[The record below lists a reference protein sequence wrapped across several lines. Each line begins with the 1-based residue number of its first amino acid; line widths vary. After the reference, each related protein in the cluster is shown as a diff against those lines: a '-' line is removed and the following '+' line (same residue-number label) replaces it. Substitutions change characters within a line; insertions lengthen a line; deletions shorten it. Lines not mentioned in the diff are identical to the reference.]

1 MQMESDSVDKQMD
14 RSIEDIRSAK
24 DARMI
29 DLVKSKDEQIR
40 ILSEQNHEL
49 TSSLDRAEEELTAC
63 QVTKASM
70 KEENQALREKNCHLH
85 AKTESSEGHM
95 NSMADM
101 ESQMET
107 MSTKNAE
114 LFRLLEQE
122 EQNNEKIAE
131 ELELCRKNEQCLQ
144 EKYAALVQSCK
155 VAEKRS
161 ESATRDNRLKAEE
174 IRVLRLENDH
184 LKQTNSELEI
194 KSTVELEAAEEQLRL
209 RKEKQYQLLG
219 KLQSQEATGR
229 ETEERTVEMEKN
241 IKELRERSSE
251 LQTALRLE
259 TSARIS
265 ENDANRRLTIE
276 LKALSSDNKQLNTS
290 LQGLEQDRLAL
301 EAEARGNGEQLREM
315 AEKVFQLLE
324 RLKLAE
330 LGKKKSMEALSRKEQ
345 ELFANKK
352 QYNRLSEDVLEQ
364 KRRREKVEL
373 EKRSLEEQLRGLKK
387 ANTQLGHKLKE
398 EAKLRIR
405 AEENSKACDDKVHTL
420 DGRVAF
426 LLNRLQL
433 DEETISAQQE
443 EMKKLDTQLQT
454 VTIRCETLQEK
465 LAKSEESGKETE
477 IKLATS
483 QKQLKD
489 AKINLDAMEE
499 SIKVKD
505 ENDFRAERRAIQ
517 MKEKSSDKKQQGTG
531 GGSRQPR
538 LYVDSRSSAGHATIT
553 GKCPK
558 DKAWIEERGCNS
570 FLRRTFK
577 AHNPQEAL
585 VKKISELYNTILFA
599 DEDKEEL
606 QMKLKSR
613 HEDVESMNREL
624 NRIQAEIF
632 AGEESKRRILLRYI
646 RAVKASVSLGEPGS
660 EEYRHEVGTVGAG
673 RIHLP
678 ESGLVDEDAY
688 AIASLLKN
696 NMTIEEIQL
705 RRNKIGDDGARA
717 IASVL
722 VERSALKFIDL
733 RENRIST
740 MGMKAIADALGR
752 SERINKVFVHPGG
765 KIEAFGTSENF
776 GMTSSL
782 DEEDA
787 TFSVSSVCV
796 VDARDNAPPKTS
808 VGANANSSRK
818 QKRSL
823 HALQEKSNNKQ
834 RPP

>member
-1 MQMESDSVDKQMD
+1 MESSSLSLDKQPRSPMD

-24 DARMI
+24 DARMT
-29 DLVKSKDEQIR
+29 DLIKSKDEQIR

-63 QVTKASM
+63 QVAKASM
-70 KEENQALREKNCHLH
+70 AKENQVLREKNCHLH
-85 AKTESSEGHM
+85 AKTESSEGHI
-95 NSMADM
+95 NSMTEM

-122 EQNNEKIAE
+122 EENNERVAV
-131 ELELCRKNEQCLQ
+131 ELQMCKKNEQCLQ
-144 EKYAALVQSCK
+144 EKYAALLQSCK
-155 VAEKRS
+155 VAETRA

-174 IRVLRLENDH
+174 IRVLRLENDE
-184 LKQTNSELEI
+184 LKQTNSKLEI
-194 KSTVELEAAEEQLRL
+194 KSTVELEAAHEQLRL

-229 ETEERTVEMEKN
+229 QAEERTVEMGKN

-265 ENDANRRLTIE
+265 ENDVNRRLTIE
-276 LKALSSDNKQLNTS
+276 LKALSSDNKELNSS

-345 ELFANKK
+345 ELFAMKK
-352 QYNRLSEDVLEQ
+352 QYNRLLEDVLEQ
-364 KRRREKVEL
+364 KRRREKVEA
-373 EKRSLEEQLRGLKK
+373 EKRALEEQLRGLKK
-387 ANTQLGHKLKE
+387 ANNQLGHKLKE

-405 AEENSKACDDKVHTL
+405 AEENSNVCEEKVHTL
-420 DGRVAF
+420 DGRIAF

-433 DEETISAQQE
+433 DEESISVQQE
-443 EMKKLDTQLQT
+443 EIKKLDTQLQS
-454 VTIRCETLQEK
+454 VTLRCETLQNK
-465 LAKSEESGKETE
+465 LTQAEESGRATDA
-477 IKLATS
+477 KLAES

-489 AKINLDAMEE
+489 AKINLDAMEQ
-499 SIKVKD
+499 SMKVKD

-517 MKEKSSDKKQQGTG
+517 IKDKSSDNKQQGTG
-531 GGSRQPR
+531 GGRQPR
-538 LYVDSRSSAGHATIT
+538 FFVDSRSSAGHVVIS

-585 VKKISELYNTILFA
+585 VKKIAELYSTILF
-599 DEDKEEL
+599 DEEDKDEFEV
-606 QMKLKSR
+606 KIRSR
-613 HEDVESMNREL
+613 DEDVESLNREL
-624 NRIQAEIF
+624 NRIQTEVYAE
-632 AGEESKRRILLRYI
+632 EESKRRVLLRYI

-688 AIASLLKN
+688 AIASILKN
-696 NMTIEEIQL
+696 NVTIEEIQL

-717 IASVL
+717 IASIL
-722 VERSALKFIDL
+722 AERSALKHIDL

-752 SERINKVFVHPGG
+752 SERIQKVFVHPGG
-765 KIEAFGTSENF
+765 KIEAFGASETF
-776 GMTSSL
+776 VMSSSV
-782 DEEDA
+782 EENDGA
-787 TFSVSSVCV
+787 FSVSSICV
-796 VDARDNAPPKTS
+796 VDARDNVPTS
-808 VGANANSSRK
+808 GTNSSRK
-818 QKRSL
+818 QKRLL
-823 HALQEKSNNKQ
+823 HALHEKTNNKQ

>member
-1 MQMESDSVDKQMD
+1 MGDSSDKQMD

-29 DLVKSKDEQIR
+29 ALIKSKDEQIR
-40 ILSEQNHEL
+40 ILSKQNHEL
-49 TSSLDRAEEELTAC
+49 TSSLDRAEEELTSC
-63 QVTKASM
+63 QVTKESM
-70 KEENQALREKNCHLH
+70 AKENQALREKNCHLH
-85 AKTESSEGHM
+85 AKTESSEGYM

-101 ESQMET
+101 ESQMEN

-122 EQNNEKIAE
+122 EQNNEKVAA
-131 ELELCRKNEQCLQ
+131 ELEVCRKNEQCLQ
-144 EKYAALVQSCK
+144 EKYAALVQACK
-155 VAEKRS
+155 VAEARADS
-161 ESATRDNRLKAEE
+161 SIRDNRLKAEE

-194 KSTVELEAAEEQLRL
+194 KSTVDLEAAEEQLRL

-219 KLQSQEATGR
+219 KLQSQEASGR

-259 TSARIS
+259 TNARIS
-265 ENDANRRLTIE
+265 ENDNNRRMTIE
-276 LKALSSDNKQLNTS
+276 LKALSSDNKELKTS

-324 RLKLAE
+324 RLKLSE
-330 LGKKKSMEALSRKEQ
+330 LGKKKSMEALSRKDQ
-345 ELFANKK
+345 ELLTTKK

-405 AEENSKACDDKVHTL
+405 AEENSKACDEKVHTL
-420 DGRVAF
+420 DGRIAF

-433 DEETISAQQE
+433 DEETISAQQGE
-443 EMKKLDTQLQT
+443 ITKLNTKLQSS
-454 VTIRCETLQEK
+454 TIRCETLQDK
-465 LAKSEESGKETE
+465 LTKTEERCRE
-477 IKLATS
+477 IDSKLATS
-483 QKQLKD
+483 EKQLKET
-489 AKINLDAMEE
+489 AINLEAVEQSM
-499 SIKVKD
+499 KVKD
-505 ENDFRAERRAIQ
+505 ENDFRAEKRAIQ
-517 MKEKSSDKKQQGTG
+517 MKEKSSAKKQQGTG
-531 GGSRQPR
+531 GGGGGRQPR
-538 LYVDSRSSAGHATIT
+538 LYVDSRSSAGHPVIT

-558 DKAWIEERGCNS
+558 DKAWVEERGCNN

-585 VKKISELYNTILFA
+585 VKKIAELYNTIFF
-599 DEDKEEL
+599 DYEDKEEL
-606 QMKLKSR
+606 QMKLNSR
-613 HEDVESMNREL
+613 HEDVESLNREL

-660 EEYRHEVGTVGAG
+660 EEYIHEVGTVGAG

-688 AIASLLKN
+688 AIASILKN
-696 NMTIEEIQL
+696 NVTIEEIQL

-722 VERSALKFIDL
+722 AERCAIKFIDL
-733 RENRIST
+733 RENHIST

-752 SERINKVFVHPGG
+752 SERIHKVFVHPGG
-765 KIEAFGTSENF
+765 KIEAFGASETF
-776 GMTSSL
+776 GISSSL
-782 DEEDA
+782 DEKDA
-787 TFSVSSVCV
+787 AFSVSSICV
-796 VDARDNAPPKTS
+796 VDVRD
-808 VGANANSSRK
+808 NSSRK
-818 QKRSL
+818 QNRI
-823 HALQEKSNNKQ
+823 LQERANNIQ

>member
-1 MQMESDSVDKQMD
+1 MQMD
-14 RSIEDIRSAK
+14 RSIEDIRLAK

-29 DLVKSKDEQIR
+29 DLIKSKDEQIR
-40 ILSEQNHEL
+40 ILTEQNHEL

-63 QVTKASM
+63 QVTKATM
-70 KEENQALREKNCHLH
+70 TKENRALREKNCHLH

-122 EQNNEKIAE
+122 EENNEKVAS
-131 ELELCRKNEQCLQ
+131 ELEVCRKNEQCLQ

-155 VAEKRS
+155 VAETRAD
-161 ESATRDNRLKAEE
+161 SATRDNRLKAEE
-174 IRVLRLENDH
+174 IRVMRLENDH

-194 KSTVELEAAEEQLRL
+194 KSTVDLEAAEEQLRL

-229 ETEERTVEMEKN
+229 QTEERTVEMEKN

-276 LKALSSDNKQLNTS
+276 LKALSSDNKDLNTS

-345 ELFANKK
+345 ELFATKK

-405 AEENSKACDDKVHTL
+405 AEENSNACDEKVHTL
-420 DGRVAF
+420 DGRIAF

-433 DEETISAQQE
+433 DEETISEQQE
-443 EMKKLDTQLQT
+443 EIKKIDSQLQSIT
-454 VTIRCETLQEK
+454 HRCETLQGK
-465 LAKSEESGKETE
+465 LTQAEESCRATDA
-477 IKLATS
+477 KLATS
-483 QKQLKD
+483 QKQLKE
-489 AKINLDAMEE
+489 ATINLEAMEQ
-499 SIKVKD
+499 SMKVKD

-517 MKEKSSDKKQQGTG
+517 MKEKSSSDKKQQGTG
-531 GGSRQPR
+531 GGGRQLR
-538 LYVDSRSSAGHATIT
+538 LYVDSRSSAGHAVIT

-558 DKAWIEERGCNS
+558 DKAWVEERGCNS

-585 VKKISELYNTILFA
+585 VKKIAELYNTILFNE
-599 DEDKEEL
+599 EDKEEL
-606 QMKLKSR
+606 QMKIKSR
-613 HEDVESMNREL
+613 DEDVESYNREL
-624 NRIQAEIF
+624 NRIQAEVL

-660 EEYRHEVGTVGAG
+660 EEYRNEVGTVGAG

-688 AIASLLKN
+688 AIASILKN
-696 NMTIEEIQL
+696 NVTIEEIQI

-722 VERSALKFIDL
+722 AERCALKFIDL

-752 SERINKVFVHPGG
+752 SERIHKVFVHPGG
-765 KIEAFGTSENF
+765 KIEAFGASETF
-776 GMTSSL
+776 CVSSSL
-782 DEEDA
+782 DEKDA
-787 TFSVSSVCV
+787 AFSVSSICV
-796 VDARDNAPPKTS
+796 VDARDNAPPKS
-808 VGANANSSRK
+808 SAVENSSRK
-818 QKRSL
+818 QKRLL
-823 HALQEKSNNKQ
+823 HALQEKANNKQ

>member
-1 MQMESDSVDKQMD
+1 MD

-24 DARMI
+24 DARMTESI
-29 DLVKSKDEQIR
+29 KSRDEQIR
-40 ILSEQNHEL
+40 ILSEQNQKL
-49 TSSLDRAEEELTAC
+49 TSQLSLINHSLDQAEEELTAC
-63 QVTKASM
+63 QVAKSSM
-70 KEENQALREKNCHLH
+70 SKENQALREKNCHLH
-85 AKTESSEGHM
+85 AKTESSEGHL
-95 NSMADM
+95 NSMSDV

-107 MSTKNAE
+107 MSTRNAE

-122 EQNNEKIAE
+122 EVSNEKVAA
-131 ELELCRKNEQCLQ
+131 ELEMCKKNEQCLQ
-144 EKYAALVQSCK
+144 EKYSALVQSCK
-155 VAEKRS
+155 VAETRAD
-161 ESATRDNRLKAEE
+161 SASRDNRLKAEE
-174 IRVLRLENDH
+174 IRVLRLENDQ
-184 LKQTNSELEI
+184 LKQNNSKLEI

-219 KLQSQEATGR
+219 KLQSQEATSR
-229 ETEERTVEMEKN
+229 QTEERTVEMEKN
-241 IKELRERSSE
+241 IKELRERLSE

-276 LKALSSDNKQLNTS
+276 LKALTSDNKELNSTM
-290 LQGLEQDRLAL
+290 QGLEQDRLAL
-301 EAEARGNGEQLREM
+301 EAEARCNGEQLREM

-345 ELFANKK
+345 ELFATKK

-373 EKRSLEEQLRGLKK
+373 EKRALEEQLRGLKK
-387 ANTQLGHKLKE
+387 ANNQLGHKLKE

-405 AEENSKACDDKVHTL
+405 AEENSNACDEKVHTL
-420 DGRVAF
+420 DGRIAF

-433 DEETISAQQE
+433 DEETISVQQE
-443 EMKKLDTQLQT
+443 DIKKLDTQLHSAT
-454 VTIRCETLQEK
+454 LRCETIQDK
-465 LAKSEESGKETE
+465 LTQAEESGRATDT
-477 IKLATS
+477 KLVTS
-483 QKQLKD
+483 QKQLKE
-489 AKINLDAMEE
+489 AKINLEAMEQ
-499 SIKVKD
+499 SLTAKD
-505 ENDFRAERRAIQ
+505 ENDFRAERKAIQ
-517 MKEKSSDKKQQGTG
+517 MKDKSSDNNKQQGAG
-531 GGSRQPR
+531 GGRQHHFF
-538 LYVDSRSSAGHATIT
+538 VDSRSSVGHVVIT

-558 DKAWIEERGCNS
+558 DKAWIEERGCTS

-585 VKKISELYNTILFA
+585 VKKIAELYNTILF
-599 DEDKEEL
+599 DEEDKEEYE
-606 QMKLKSR
+606 MKIKSR
-613 HEDVESMNREL
+613 DEDVESLNREL
-624 NRIQAEIF
+624 NRIQAEVC
-632 AGEESKRRILLRYI
+632 AEEESKRRVLLRYI

-688 AIASLLKN
+688 AIASILRN
-696 NMTIEEIQL
+696 NVTIEEIQL

-722 VERSALKFIDL
+722 AGRCSLKFIDL

-752 SERINKVFVHPGG
+752 SERIQKVFVHPGG
-765 KIEAFGTSENF
+765 KIEAFGASETSF
-776 GMTSSL
+776 GVSPLTL
-782 DEEDA
+782 EEKDA
-787 TFSVSSVCV
+787 AFSGGVSSICI
-796 VDARDNAPPKTS
+796 VDARDNVPKS
-808 VGANANSSRK
+808 IGAHGSGTK
-818 QKRSL
+818 
-823 HALQEKSNNKQ
+823 NNHRQ

>member
-1 MQMESDSVDKQMD
+1 MESDSIDKQMD
-14 RSIEDIRSAK
+14 RSVEDIRSAK

-29 DLVKSKDEQIR
+29 DLIKSKDEQIR
-40 ILSEQNHEL
+40 ILTEQNHEL

-85 AKTESSEGHM
+85 AKTESSEGRM

-122 EQNNEKIAE
+122 ERNNEKIAD
-131 ELELCRKNEQCLQ
+131 ELQLCRKNEQCLQ

-161 ESATRDNRLKAEE
+161 ESAIRENRLKAEE

-184 LKQTNSELEI
+184 LKQANSELEI
-194 KSTVELEAAEEQLRL
+194 KSTVDLEAAEEQLRL

-229 ETEERTVEMEKN
+229 EAEERTLEMEKN

-259 TSARIS
+259 ASARIG

-276 LKALSSDNKQLNTS
+276 LKALSSDNKELNAS
-290 LQGLEQDRLAL
+290 MQNLEQDRLAL

-387 ANTQLGHKLKE
+387 ANSQLGHKLKE

-405 AEENSKACDDKVHTL
+405 AEENSKACDEKVHTL

-433 DEETISAQQE
+433 DEETIATQQE
-443 EMKKLDTQLQT
+443 EVKKLDTQLQS

-465 LAKSEESGKETE
+465 LKKSDESCRETE
-477 IKLATS
+477 TKLATT
-483 QKQLKD
+483 QKELKET
-489 AKINLDAMEE
+489 KINLDAMEE

-505 ENDFRAERRAIQ
+505 ENDFIAERRAIQ
-517 MKEKSSDKKQQGTG
+517 MKEKSAAKKQQGTG
-531 GGSRQPR
+531 GGGGRQPR
-538 LYVDSRSSAGHATIT
+538 LYVDFRSSAGHAEIT

-558 DKAWIEERGCNS
+558 DKAWIEQRGCNS

-585 VKKISELYNTILFA
+585 VKKIAELYNTILFA
-599 DEDKEEL
+599 DDDKEEL
-606 QMKLKSR
+606 QVKMKSR
-613 HEDVESMNREL
+613 HDDVESLNREL
-624 NRIQAEIF
+624 NRIQAEIL
-632 AGEESKRRILLRYI
+632 AGEESKRRILLRYV

-688 AIASLLKN
+688 AIASLLKS

-717 IASVL
+717 IASFL
-722 VERSALKFIDL
+722 VERSAIKFIDL

-765 KIEAFGTSENF
+765 KIEAFGTSENV
-776 GMTSSL
+776 GMSSSL
-782 DEEDA
+782 EEEDA

-796 VDARDNAPPKTS
+796 VDARDNAPPKGS
-808 VGANANSSRK
+808 VGTNANSSRK
-818 QKRSL
+818 QKRLL
-823 HALQEKSNNKQ
+823 HALQEKANNTQ

>member
-1 MQMESDSVDKQMD
+1 MD
-14 RSIEDIRSAK
+14 RSNEDIRSAK

-29 DLVKSKDEQIR
+29 DLIQSKDEQIR
-40 ILSEQNHEL
+40 ILSKQNLEL
-49 TSSLDRAEEELTAC
+49 TSSLDRAEEELTSC
-63 QVTKASM
+63 QVTKAAM
-70 KEENQALREKNCHLH
+70 AKENQALREKNCHLH
-85 AKTESSEGHM
+85 AKTETSEGYM

-101 ESQMET
+101 ESQMES

-122 EQNNEKIAE
+122 EQNNKKVAA
-131 ELELCRKNEQCLQ
+131 ELEICRQNEQNLQ

-155 VAEKRS
+155 VAETRAD
-161 ESATRDNRLKAEE
+161 SATRDNRLKAEE

-219 KLQSQEATGR
+219 KLQSQEASGR

-259 TSARIS
+259 TSARMS
-265 ENDANRRLTIE
+265 ENDNNRRLTTE
-276 LKALSSDNKQLNTS
+276 LKALSSDNKELNTS
-290 LQGLEQDRLAL
+290 LKGLEQDRLAL

-345 ELFANKK
+345 ELFTTKK
-352 QYNRLSEDVLEQ
+352 QYNRLSEDILEQ

-373 EKRSLEEQLRGLKK
+373 EKRTLEEQLRGLKK
-387 ANTQLGHKLKE
+387 ANSQLGHKLKE

-405 AEENSKACDDKVHTL
+405 AEENSKACDEKVHTL
-420 DGRVAF
+420 DGRIAF

-433 DEETISAQQE
+433 DEETISVQHD
-443 EMKKLDTQLQT
+443 EMKKLHTQLQSFT
-454 VTIRCETLQEK
+454 TRCETLQEK
-465 LAKSEESGKETE
+465 LTQTEEKCREMDS
-477 IKLATS
+477 KLATS
-483 QKQLKD
+483 QKQLKETT
-489 AKINLDAMEE
+489 INLEAVEQSM
-499 SIKVKD
+499 KAKD
-505 ENDFRAERRAIQ
+505 ENDFRAEQRAIQ
-517 MKEKSSDKKQQGTG
+517 MKEKSSDRKQQGG
-531 GGSRQPR
+531 RQSR
-538 LYVDSRSSAGHATIT
+538 LYVDSRSSAGHAVIT

-585 VKKISELYNTILFA
+585 VKKIAELYNTILFN
-599 DEDKEEL
+599 DEDKEQV
-606 QMKLKSR
+606 QMKLNSQN
-613 HEDVESMNREL
+613 EDVESLNREL
-624 NRIQAEIF
+624 NKIQAEIL

-688 AIASLLKN
+688 AIASILKN
-696 NMTIEEIQL
+696 NVTIEEIQL

-722 VERSALKFIDL
+722 AERCALKFIDL
-733 RENRIST
+733 RENHIST

-752 SERINKVFVHPGG
+752 SERIHKVFVHPGG
-765 KIEAFGTSENF
+765 KVEAFGASETC
-776 GMTSSL
+776 GLSPSL
-782 DEEDA
+782 DEKDA
-787 TFSVSSVCV
+787 AAFSVSSICV
-796 VDARDNAPPKTS
+796 VDARDNMPTKS
-808 VGANANSSRK
+808 IVGANTNSSRK
-818 QKRSL
+818 QKRV
-823 HALQEKSNNKQ
+823 LQEKANNKQ